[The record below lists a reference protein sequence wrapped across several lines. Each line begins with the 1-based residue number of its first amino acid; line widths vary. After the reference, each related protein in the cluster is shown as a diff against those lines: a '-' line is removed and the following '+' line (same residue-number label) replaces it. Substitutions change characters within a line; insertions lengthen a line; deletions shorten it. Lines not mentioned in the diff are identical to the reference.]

1 MQNEKAL
8 FHGDYKYH
16 EMQSS
21 TISVDQ
27 KDRSSDWF
35 EVTHFVSLEQNS
47 RSYQFEKKLSRKKIR
62 ILLSLLSTNPITGEH
77 FVSVLYLF
85 GQFQR

>member
-27 KDRSSDWF
+27 KGRSSDWF
-35 EVTHFVSLEQNS
+35 EVTRFVSLEQNS

-62 ILLSLLSTNPITGEH
+62 ILLSLLSTNPITEEH

>member
-1 MQNEKAL
+1 MKRLYFTVITNITRCNHRL
-8 FHGDYKYH
+8 R
-16 EMQSS
+16 
-21 TISVDQ
+21 VDQ
-27 KDRSSDWF
+27 KGRSSDWF
-35 EVTHFVSLEQNS
+35 EVTRFVSLEQNS

-62 ILLSLLSTNPITGEH
+62 ILLSLLSTNPITEEH